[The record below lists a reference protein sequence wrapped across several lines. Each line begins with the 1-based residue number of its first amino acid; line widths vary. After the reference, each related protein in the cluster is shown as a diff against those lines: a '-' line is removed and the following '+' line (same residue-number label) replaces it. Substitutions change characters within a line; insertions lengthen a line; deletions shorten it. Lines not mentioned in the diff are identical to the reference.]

1 MERSALYMYT
11 HKEIAR
17 LFQEIYEYKISL
29 RNIIKENT
37 GKAEVLER
45 AGLLM
50 MNSFTGILKIFI
62 FFKHLRMAAYQK
74 DKEKSSE

>member
-1 MERSALYMYT
+1 MYT

-50 MNSFTGILKIFI
+50 MNSFPGILKIFI

>member
-1 MERSALYMYT
+1 MYT

-74 DKEKSSE
+74 DKEKRSE